1 MERTNDHRQPPLGK
15 IARLYYEH
23 GLTHQEIADLCG
35 LSRIKVTRL
44 LAEARR
50 VGIVEITVHSD
61 DHLFVGLESA
71 LGRAYPLRQAWVG
84 PTFEDEARAAHSLG
98 AVAAECVSAL
108 LEDRATVAVG
118 LSASVA
124 TIPRHLRPGA
134 ARDVNFVPLTGSG
147 GGISRAASSH
157 ELALAFAAGAGG
169 HAYHLPAPLLA
180 RTPQAAQVWR
190 EDPAVQE
197 TLERAVSAD
206 VLVAGIGGRTGL
218 LVENLS
224 ASDLAATRGRG
235 AVGDISGRFFDA
247 NGAAVPCEVDDRLIG
262 LSLAQLRAVPVRIGV
277 ARGAAKLQALRVA
290 LSQGLINVLVTDSST
305 AEGLLAAAGADAPAG
320 APASAG
326 ASS

>member
-1 MERTNDHRQPPLGK
+1 MERTNGQKQPPLGK

-71 LGRAYPLRQAWVG
+71 LGHAYPLRQAWVG
-84 PTFEDEARAAHSLG
+84 PAFEDESRALHSLG
-98 AVAAECVSAL
+98 AVAAECVGTF
-108 LEDRATVAVG
+108 LEEGVTVAVG
-118 LSASVA
+118 LSGSVA
-124 TIPRHLRPGA
+124 AIPGQLRQQPSLGLSI
-134 ARDVNFVPLTGSG
+134 VPLTGSK

-157 ELALAFAAGAGG
+157 ELALAFAAAVGG

-180 RTPQAAQVWR
+180 RNVQAAQVWR

-197 TLERAVSAD
+197 TLERAASAD
-206 VLVAGIGGRTGL
+206 VLIAGIGGTTADAGV
-218 LVENLS
+218 LVQALS
-224 ASDLAATRGRG
+224 GAELDGIRNRG

-247 NGAAVPCEVDDRLIG
+247 DGAAVPGEVDERLIG
-262 LSLAQLRAVPVRIGV
+262 LSLEQLRAVPIRIGV
-277 ARGAAKLQALRVA
+277 ARGTDKRQALEVA
-290 LSQGLINVLVTDSST
+290 LRQGLINVLVTDVST
-305 AEGLLAAAGADAPAG
+305 AEELLESADA
-320 APASAG
+320 APAPPS
-326 ASS
+326 

>member
-1 MERTNDHRQPPLGK
+1 MARTNDRRQPPLGR

-84 PTFEDEARAAHSLG
+84 PAFEDEARAAHSLG
-98 AVAAECVSAL
+98 AVAAECLGAF
-108 LEDRATVAVG
+108 LEDGVTVAVG

-124 TIPRHLRPGA
+124 AIPRHLRPGA
-134 ARDVNFVPLTGSG
+134 VRDVGVVPLTGSG

-157 ELALAFAAGAGG
+157 ELALAFAAAVGG

-180 RTPQAAQVWR
+180 RDARSAQVWR

-197 TLERAVSAD
+197 TLDRAVSSD
-206 VLVAGIGGRTGL
+206 VLVAGIGGTTGNTGL
-218 LVENLS
+218 LVESLS
-224 ASDLAATRGRG
+224 ALDLAAIRGRG
-235 AVGDISGRFFDA
+235 AIGDISGRFFDTD
-247 NGAAVPCEVDDRLIG
+247 GAVVPGDVDDRLIG
-262 LSLAQLRAVPVRIGV
+262 LSLEQLRAVPVRVGV
-277 ARGAAKLQALRVA
+277 ARGAGKRQALEVA
-290 LSQGLINVLVTDSST
+290 LRQGLINVLVTDSST
-305 AEGLLAAAGADAPAG
+305 AEELLAAADAPSG
-320 APASAG
+320 APS
-326 ASS
+326 

>member
-1 MERTNDHRQPPLGK
+1 MERATGQKRPPLGK

-71 LGRAYPLRQAWVG
+71 LGSAYALRQAWVG
-84 PTFEDEARAAHSLG
+84 PAFDDESRAAHSLG
-98 AVAAECVSAL
+98 ALAADCVSAFL
-108 LEDRATVAVG
+108 DEGTTIAVG
-118 LSASVA
+118 LSGSVA
-124 TIPRHLRPGA
+124 TIPEHLRPSSA
-134 ARDVNFVPLTGSG
+134 PDVNFVPLTGSK

-157 ELALAFAAGAGG
+157 ELALAFAAAAGG

-180 RTPQAAQVWR
+180 RSAEAARVWR

-206 VLVAGIGGRTGL
+206 ALIAGIGGTTADAGL
-218 LVENLS
+218 LVQGLTATE
-224 ASDLAATRGRG
+224 LAGIRARG

-247 NGAAVPCEVDDRLIG
+247 DGAAVPGEVDERLIG
-262 LSLAQLRAVPVRIGV
+262 LSLEQLRAVPVRIGV
-277 ARGAAKLQALRVA
+277 ARGAAKRQALEVA
-290 LSQGLINVLVTDSST
+290 LRQGLINVLVTDAAT
-305 AEGLLAAAGADAPAG
+305 AEELLAAAGVAPN
-320 APASAG
+320 APS
-326 ASS
+326 